1 MEIRRKDLAVMDKRI
16 NQFMEMRKLCILQN
30 SYTSL
35 YKKYVLEG
43 RKVFYRGY
51 ACPEI
56 QFWTTDEIKYFKI
69 FYIGHQ
75 GERKEVIFKENQLIS
90 ICEDRFTGSLYIN
103 DDTIL
108 SRSVSPREVSYFLRN
123 VFPVICKKDE
133 NFYIGKI
140 RYGGYK
146 TYKKDDEPIYY
157 ASIEVGSLLGM
168 SNSEV
173 LTRDRPS
180 RIPEELKLYCS
191 YKNGKMAYDVEKSNI
206 IDIRVVND
214 TLTYLLLIC
223 DHSIIERLSLD
234 YLTDPIK

>member
-75 GERKEVIFKENQLIS
+75 GERKT
-90 ICEDRFTGSLYIN
+90 D
-103 DDTIL
+103 
-108 SRSVSPREVSYFLRN
+108 
-123 VFPVICKKDE
+123 
-133 NFYIGKI
+133 FY
-140 RYGGYK
+140 
-146 TYKKDDEPIYY
+146 
-157 ASIEVGSLLGM
+157 L
-168 SNSEV
+168 
-173 LTRDRPS
+173 
-180 RIPEELKLYCS
+180 
-191 YKNGKMAYDVEKSNI
+191 
-206 IDIRVVND
+206 
-214 TLTYLLLIC
+214 
-223 DHSIIERLSLD
+223 
-234 YLTDPIK
+234 